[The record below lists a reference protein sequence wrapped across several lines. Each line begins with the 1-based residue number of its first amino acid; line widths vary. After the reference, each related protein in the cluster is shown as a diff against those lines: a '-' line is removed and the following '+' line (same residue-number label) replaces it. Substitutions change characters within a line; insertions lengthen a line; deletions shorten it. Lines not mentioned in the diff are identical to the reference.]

1 MGDKLLTQKDLA
13 ERWQVSVQ
21 GFPAIRFHPEYIAKL
36 EGTKLEKFSPLY
48 VKKLEQE
55 LENTK
60 KENEELRGILSKI
73 LVESSR
79 VIELL
84 KKKKEV

>member
-13 ERWQVSVQ
+13 ERWQV
-21 GFPAIRFHPEYIAKL
+21 
-36 EGTKLEKFSPLY
+36 LEKFSPLY

-84 KKKKEV
+84 KKKKEEKEWNPN